1 MMGAGLPQARRPRV
15 RGWVMDSD
23 VMLVVGV
30 VLVAFGIPAL
40 VSAFS
45 ESRPPRAAAA
55 AFVLG
60 GGLITYAVMTNP
72 GGYQIGDIPGVVMA
86 VVAGLIR

>member
-1 MMGAGLPQARRPRV
+1 
-15 RGWVMDSD
+15 MDSD
-23 VMLVVGV
+23 LILVIGL
-30 VLVAFGIPAL
+30 VLVALGIPAL

-45 ESRPPRAAAA
+45 ESRSPRAAAA

-60 GGLITYAVMTNP
+60 GGLIAYAVMTNP

-86 VVAGLIR
+86 VVADLIR